1 MKIVLRAL
9 LVLIA
14 LPALAA
20 VAGVILAP
28 TVLHPFH
35 RRLTA
40 EQIRKSDEVFAGLG
54 AVREEFGVRAPDGA
68 DLHGW
73 KVRAAR
79 PNSSW
84 VLLLHGRSH
93 NRFVMLSHAEFLLA
107 AGYNVLMM
115 DARDHGES
123 GGTMSTYGYLEKRDA
138 TAIVD
143 RLESSEDVKHLFA
156 LGESMGAAVSL
167 QSAAA
172 EPRIEAVVAE
182 GAFKN
187 LREVTYDYAG
197 LQESATLGK
206 TLFRPAADVSR
217 RIVEKQ
223 VGFMFES
230 VSPEDAVAARA
241 FPVLLICGAS
251 DRKIPCRHGEAIY
264 RRAAGRKEL
273 WRVPDT
279 GHGKAINTHGPEFQK
294 RVLTF
299 FEEAG
304 KSNARKDVLTNLQSS
319 NKAGEGPFPATSRR
333 AP

>member
-1 MKIVLRAL
+1 MKIVFRAL
-9 LVLIA
+9 LILIV

-20 VAGVILAP
+20 VAGVILVP

-35 RRLTA
+35 RTLTA
-40 EQIRKSDEVFAGLG
+40 EQIRKSDEVFARVG
-54 AVREEFGVRAPDGA
+54 AAREEFRVQAPGGVE
-68 DLHGW
+68 LHGW

-79 PNSSW
+79 PSGSW

-93 NRFVMLSHAEFLLA
+93 NRFVMLPHAEFLLA
-107 AGYNVLMM
+107 AGYSVLMM

-123 GGTMSTYGYLEKRDA
+123 SGTMATYGYLEKRDA

-143 RLESSEDVKHLFA
+143 ELESSEKVQHLFA

-182 GAFKN
+182 GAFRN

-206 TLFRPAADVSR
+206 TLFRPAADISR
-217 RIVEKQ
+217 WIVEKQ
-223 VGFMFES
+223 VGFRFES
-230 VSPEDAVAARA
+230 VSPENAVAARA

-279 GHGKAINTHGPEFQK
+279 GHEKAINTHGPEFQE
-294 RVLTF
+294 RVLRF
-299 FEEAG
+299 FE
-304 KSNARKDVLTNLQSS
+304 NAEKGNPGKDVLTNLHSLQE
-319 NKAGEGPFPATSRR
+319 AGESSFPATSRR
-333 AP
+333 AL